1 MTNYH
6 VACSPITKRIF
17 AGRVDKSG
25 KAWTQ
30 KSDVT
35 GAACGAVIEHVLANK
50 EPVEVSV
57 NGVPTYRISVEEI
70 KAMSQHKCT
79 CTFPCGG
86 TECGPTAPVAKPRL
100 TIPSEAFDDLAYQI
114 LALALNNGTREA
126 FPGKLKKLL
135 EEIANGNS

>member
-6 VACSPITKRIF
+6 VACSPFSNRIY
-17 AGRVDKSG
+17 AGRVDKRGRTWAS
-25 KAWTQ
+25 

-35 GAACGAVIEHVLANK
+35 GAACGAVIEHVLANG

-57 NGVPTYRISVEEI
+57 KGVPTYRILVEEI
-70 KAMSQHKCT
+70 GK
-79 CTFPCGG
+79 
-86 TECGPTAPVAKPRL
+86 PVFSTTP
-100 TIPSEAFDDLAYQI
+100 EGFDNLAYQI

-135 EEIANGNS
+135 EENANAKV